1 MSEKVSQINKI
12 QVKEIFESVQG
23 EGPYIGY
30 KQLFIR
36 LCGCNLNCKYCDTDF
51 GVKESIS
58 YTDTELLEEISKH
71 KTCHSV
77 SLTGGEPLLHTDFLK
92 KILPKCELPVYL
104 ETNATL
110 SDNLKKIINYI
121 DIVAADIKLPSCSGN
136 GDLWTEHDEFFKLA
150 SSKKLFAKIV
160 FDKNITDREIEE
172 GAKLG
177 KKYDIELVL
186 QPKNDKEFVKPDMV
200 FVESVLNKF
209 LKYHKKVRIIPQVH
223 KILKVR

>member
-1 MSEKVSQINKI
+1 MSEKISQISRVK
-12 QVKEIFESVQG
+12 VKEIFESIQG

-36 LCGCNLNCKYCDTDF
+36 FCGCNLSCKYCDTDF
-51 GVKESIS
+51 GTEESIS

-77 SLTGGEPLLHTDFLK
+77 SLTGGEPLLYSEFLK
-92 KILPKCELPVYL
+92 KILPECQLPVYL

-110 SDNLKKIINYI
+110 SDKLKEIIKYI

-136 GDLWTEHDEFFKLA
+136 KDLWIKHDEFFKLA

-172 GAKLG
+172 CVKLG
-177 KKYDIELVL
+177 KKYDIELIL
-186 QPKNDKEFVKPDMV
+186 QPKNNKEFVNPDIA
-200 FVESVLNKF
+200 FVESILNKF